1 MAFAVL
7 VLVAW
12 AAWPSLAEV
21 VEVDD
26 DGFVSAFTLQIG
38 GARDRVYGALVDE
51 TAAWWDPAHTLSGD
65 AANMVFVTWAGPS
78 PPPPAK
84 NCKWKQA
91 VGGRRRACGSGC
103 RAGAISFATSR
114 WFTST
119 AANA

>member
-1 MAFAVL
+1 MGFAVL

-12 AAWPSLAEV
+12 AAWPALAEV

-51 TAAWWDPAHTLSGD
+51 TAVWWDPAHTLSGD
-65 AANMVFVTWAGPS
+65 AANMVFVTWADPFPP

-84 NCKWKQA
+84 IA
-91 VGGRRRACGSGC
+91 SGNK
-103 RAGAISFATSR
+103 RLEAGAR
-114 WFTST
+114 PVG
-119 AANA
+119 AAARPGQFRAPP